1 VAPEKERLTSSSRV
15 FEGKILN
22 LRVDNVRLAKPGR
35 TVEAT
40 REVVEHA
47 PTVVV
52 VPLDGI
58 GNVLLVEQYRHATG
72 ETLLEAP
79 AGGMEP
85 GESPEQ
91 AVARELQEETG
102 YAPGRLERLGAF
114 WIAPGWC
121 NEYMHAYVA
130 RDLRPSRLAQE
141 EDEDVHVVPVPL
153 AQVKALIGSGRIHD
167 VKSIA
172 ALLMLLCLSSAPL

>member
-1 VAPEKERLTSSSRV
+1 MTPEKERLIRSQRL
-15 FEGKILN
+15 FDGKVVS
-22 LRVDNVRLAKPGR
+22 LRVD
-35 TVEAT
+35 TVEMTRGGATLETT

-52 VPLDGI
+52 VPLDGQ
-58 GNVLLVEQYRHATG
+58 GNVLLVEQYRHPTG

-85 GESPEQ
+85 GESPED

-102 YAPGRLERLGAF
+102 YAPGRLERLAGF

-121 NEYMHAYVA
+121 TEYMHAFVA
-130 RDLRPSRLAQE
+130 TQLRPSELPQDV
-141 EDEDVHVVPVPL
+141 DEDVRLIPVPL
-153 AQVKALIGSGRIHD
+153 EQVPDLIRQGRIRD
-167 VKSIA
+167 AKSIT
-172 ALLMLLCLSSAPL
+172 ALLLVISPAV